1 MARPTDKGLISK
13 SKLTAIADQIRRLF
27 GVTNKFTMD
36 RCAQELGSIV
46 LRNNDD
52 LTLNYVE
59 GVHVSVP
66 SGYYQT
72 SADYTMKDL
81 LPPVPTITKEL
92 AAGFGMK
99 VTARCT
105 STEAGYLR
113 DGIIGNPTTTYI
125 QANDFA
131 SGDLRIT
138 QNGTYNTIQDA
149 DKFYKTVTV
158 NVPQPIEWDTWVL
171 NSDLY
176 AGMATGAFHGE
187 TISCYAPII
196 LHDGS
201 LVTAIQTYYNES
213 GSTDEG
219 YLDFYFAGS
228 NTGTRIYEISNY
240 SGSWTQSG
248 YQSKEIKVPSFIK
261 QFTSTS
267 FSYPQRVYF
276 DLYTLLQNIAVL
288 KT

>member
-27 GVTNKFTMD
+27 GVTDKFTMD
-36 RCAQELGSIV
+36 RCAQELDSIV
-46 LRNNDD
+46 LRNNND
-52 LTLNYVE
+52 LTLNYGE
-59 GVHVSVP
+59 GVYVSVP

-72 SADYTMKDL
+72 NADYTMKDL

-92 AAGFGMK
+92 SAGFGIK
-99 VTARCT
+99 VTARCK

-113 DGIIGNPTTTYI
+113 DGRMGNPAATYI
-125 QANDFA
+125 STNDFA
-131 SGDLRIT
+131 SGDLAIT

-158 NVPQPIEWDTWVL
+158 NVPQPIEYDTWVL

-176 AGMATGAFHGE
+176 NGLATGDYHNE
-187 TISCYAPII
+187 EIMCNTPII
-196 LHDGS
+196 LYDGS
-201 LVTAIQTYYNES
+201 LVTAITEYYYDS
-213 GSTDEG
+213 ASTDTG

-228 NTGTRIYEISNY
+228 NTGTRIYEISDY

-248 YQSKEIKVPSFIK
+248 YQGKEIKVPSFIK
-261 QFTSTS
+261 QFPSTS
-267 FSYPQRVYF
+267 IPYPQKVYAN
-276 DLYTLLQNIAVL
+276 LYTLLQKIAVL